1 MELKVEKVLNGYIVY
16 NNDIKTKKIAV
27 DAEEVSRYITEDLS
41 SSLNDLA
48 IDATVSINVEMITGK
63 RRGKNITDSEEDL
76 VCQHYIDN
84 WTLKDIASYANITQA
99 TVMAILRRKNIP
111 LRGGRQIS
119 PEVEKEVV
127 ELYNSGMSIVE
138 ITNKTSVRSGQT
150 IYRILRS
157 AKVKMRRNR
166 KN

>member
-27 DAEEVSRYITEDLS
+27 DAEEVSRYITADLS